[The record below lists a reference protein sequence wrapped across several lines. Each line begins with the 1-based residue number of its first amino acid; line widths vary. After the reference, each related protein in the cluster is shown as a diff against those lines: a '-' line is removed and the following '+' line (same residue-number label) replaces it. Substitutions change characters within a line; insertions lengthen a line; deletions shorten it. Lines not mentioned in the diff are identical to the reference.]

1 MAKWTGNIKVVKRW
15 FRSDKL
21 FVQFLVE
28 EGDHNP
34 PGCPDQYWEE
44 VTGLRLDL
52 IAFDLQCCRNEVET
66 LEAENKRLREKLLSL
81 GSDTKVEVS
90 VSLPEVGVSVSSP
103 EAAVELAVRLK
114 RVMQQTACD
123 FIAKHADWIRQP
135 ADVDLRTNADMAKR
149 FAGGYQPVDMPEGA
163 QPPKGR

>member
-21 FVQFLVE
+21 FVQFRVE

-34 PGCPDQYWEE
+34 PEWPEQYWEE
-44 VTGLRLDL
+44 ISSLRLDL
-52 IAFDLQCCRNEVET
+52 IAFDLQCRRNEVET
-66 LEAENKRLREKLLSL
+66 LEAENKRLREKLVSL
-81 GSDTKVEVS
+81 GSDTKIEVS
-90 VSLPEVGVSVSSP
+90 MSSP

-135 ADVDLRTNADMAKR
+135 ADVDLRTNADIAKK

>member
-21 FVQFLVE
+21 FVQFRVE
-28 EGDHNP
+28 QGDHNP
-34 PGCPDQYWEE
+34 PGWPDQYWEE
-44 VTGLRLDL
+44 VTSLRLDL
-52 IAFDLQCCRNEVET
+52 IAFDLQCRRDEVET
-66 LEAENKRLREKLLSL
+66 LEAENKRLREKL
-81 GSDTKVEVS
+81 GSDTKIE
-90 VSLPEVGVSVSSP
+90 VSVSSP

-135 ADVDLRTNADMAKR
+135 ADVDLRTNADIAKK
-149 FAGGYQPVDMPEGA
+149 FAGGLVAMPVGAPAREMPGDSV
-163 QPPKGR
+163 